1 VGLVVLAADKGSP
14 GVTTA
19 ALTMAAV
26 WPRRALLAELDP
38 SGGDVAL
45 RLRGARG
52 VPLSPETGLIS
63 LAVGVRRGAQ
73 PQQVF
78 EHVQRLDGGLEVI
91 VGLAAAEQA
100 GGLAGMWAPV
110 GELLDRVPGVD
121 VVADCGRLYPGS
133 PAAEVLPHAS
143 AIVLIT
149 RPTIDAV
156 AHLRTRAAT
165 VLRELDLQRPGGRP
179 PMSCVVVT
187 SPRDDTSPKQ
197 IDQVLREAGLPV
209 TVLGRIALDPKGA
222 GMLSGEWVGRLD
234 KSLLVRSTREVVT
247 RLAQRLAATAGTA
260 GGR

>member
-1 VGLVVLAADKGSP
+1 MALVVVAADKGSP

-45 RLRGARG
+45 RLRGPRG
-52 VPLSPETGLIS
+52 APLSPETGLIS

-91 VGLAAAEQA
+91 VGLSTGEQ
-100 GGLAGMWAPV
+100 GSGLTGLWSPI
-110 GELLDRVPGVD
+110 GELLDQAPGID

-133 PAAEVLPHAS
+133 PAVDVLGHAS
-143 AIVLIT
+143 AVVLVT
-149 RPTIDAV
+149 RPSIDAV
-156 AHLRTRAAT
+156 AHLRARAAH
-165 VLRELDLQRPGGRP
+165 VLRELDRRAGGVP
-179 PMSCVVVT
+179 VYCVVVT
-187 SPRDDTSPKQ
+187 NPRDDTSPKQ
-197 IDQVLREAGLPV
+197 IHAVLSQAGLPV

-234 KSLLVRSTREVVT
+234 RSLLVRSTREVAG
-247 RLAQRLAATAGTA
+247 RLAQRLATPV
-260 GGR
+260 GG